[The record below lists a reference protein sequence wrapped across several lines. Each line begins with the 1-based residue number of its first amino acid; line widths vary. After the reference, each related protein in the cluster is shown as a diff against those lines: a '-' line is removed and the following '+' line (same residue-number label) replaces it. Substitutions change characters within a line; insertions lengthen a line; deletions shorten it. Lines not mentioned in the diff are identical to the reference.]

1 MWLLIIWLSVI
12 FGFGFLRMYLKKR
25 YGIDKEERAGVPVKK
40 FERWNGWL
48 MMGAIIVLFI
58 FSIDSLAVF
67 FFWLVIVFLLVSA
80 AQIYLEWKYL
90 KGSRKYQASIVY
102 FTITA
107 LAMIIFIAIIRWQ
120 TELF

>member
-1 MWLLIIWLSVI
+1 MWLLIIWLIVI

-25 YGIDKEERAGVPVKK
+25 FGIDEEERAGVPVKR
-40 FERWNGWL
+40 FERWNGWVML
-48 MMGAIIVLFI
+48 AAIIVLYIVF
-58 FSIDSLAVF
+58 IDSLAVF
-67 FFWLVIVFLLVSA
+67 FFWLLSVFLLVCA

-107 LAMIIFIAIIRWQ
+107 LVMIIFIAIIRCQ